1 VECSYILKSVAEK
14 GFVTGYR
21 GLRIARS
28 GRRFWIEDGV
38 VWQLMTETGTSF
50 GQAAVFR
57 SWRDA

>member
-1 VECSYILKSVAEK
+1 VAQK

-21 GLRIARS
+21 GLRISRS
-28 GRRFWIEDGV
+28 GRRFWIQDGV
-38 VWQLMTETGTSF
+38 VWQLMNEIGITL